1 MDRIRR
7 LEYFVRAVE
16 LGSLSAAAREA
27 GSSQPTLSKAVA
39 ALERELGV
47 RLLER
52 STTSLAPTDTGRRFY
67 ERAKRVLEEWAE
79 SVAAARGLTGQP
91 AGLLRVSA
99 PVGLGEM
106 HLNGWVL
113 DFLAEYPDIEVEL
126 ILDDRQVDLVEAG
139 MELALRLGGPLP
151 QQIIAR
157 RVAASARPVVAAPEF
172 LARYPTLREPQDLA
186 RLPYLRYAWLQSG
199 DQLELSN
206 EADGQR
212 ETVAVRGRY
221 LVNSSLAIREGLRR
235 GIGAGI
241 APAWLIQ
248 DLLDTGELVLALP
261 DWVAAPHQVHFLYPS
276 RRYQPLRVRV
286 FMDFLASR
294 ITRTAGFTV

>member
-67 ERAKRVLEEWAE
+67 ERAKRVLEEWDE
-79 SVAAARGLTGQP
+79 SVATARGLTEQP

-126 ILDDRQVDLVEAG
+126 ILDDRQVDLVETG

-186 RLPYLRYAWLQSG
+186 QLPYLRYAWLQSG

-212 ETVAVRGRY
+212 ETVTVRGRY

-235 GIGAGI
+235 GIGVGI
-241 APAWLIQ
+241 APTWLIQ

-261 DWVAAPHQVHFLYPS
+261 DWVATPHQVHFLYPS

-286 FMDFLASR
+286 FMDFLAIR

>member
-67 ERAKRVLEEWAE
+67 DRAKRVLEEWDE
-79 SVAAARGLTGQP
+79 SVAAARGLTEQP

-157 RVAASARPVVAAPEF
+157 RVAASARPLVAAPEF

-206 EADGQR
+206 GADGQR
-212 ETVAVRGRY
+212 ETVTVRGRY

-235 GIGAGI
+235 GIGVGI
-241 APAWLIQ
+241 APTWLIQ

-261 DWVAAPHQVHFLYPS
+261 DWVATPHQMHFLYPS

-294 ITRTAGFTV
+294 ITRTAGFTI

>member
-67 ERAKRVLEEWAE
+67 ERAKRVLEEWDE
-79 SVAAARGLTGQP
+79 SVAAARGLTEQP

-157 RVAASARPVVAAPEF
+157 RVAASARPLVAAPEF

-206 EADGQR
+206 GADGQR
-212 ETVAVRGRY
+212 ETVTVRGRY

-235 GIGAGI
+235 GIGVGI
-241 APAWLIQ
+241 APTWLIQ

-261 DWVAAPHQVHFLYPS
+261 DWVATPHQMHFLYPS

-294 ITRTAGFTV
+294 ITRTAGFTI